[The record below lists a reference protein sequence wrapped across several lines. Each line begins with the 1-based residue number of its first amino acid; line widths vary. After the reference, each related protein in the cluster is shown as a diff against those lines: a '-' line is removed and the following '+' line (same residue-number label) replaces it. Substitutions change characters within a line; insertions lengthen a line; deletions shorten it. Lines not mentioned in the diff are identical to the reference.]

1 MEKICRI
8 CGDLKS
14 IDDFHIKRGTP
25 DDHRNECK
33 ECVKIIQ
40 KKYKEEPGFKEKGKE
55 YDKKRYQELKDETI
69 QRMRQY
75 RIDNKEEVNEK
86 ARERRKLP
94 HVKKRYTEYNIK
106 YMNEH
111 KEELKK
117 YRENNKELWR
127 TISERYRENNPH
139 IVVWRSILYS
149 TLKRFGTRK
158 EGHTVDELGY
168 SAQELKEH
176 IEGQFTKGMS
186 WENHGDW
193 HIDHKRSVVD
203 FPPETSVK
211 VVCSLSN
218 LRPMWATTRDIDGI
232 TYEGNLNKNSR
243 SDY

>member
-8 CGDLKS
+8 CGNLKS

-33 ECVKIIQ
+33 ECVKTIQ

-86 ARERRKLP
+86 ARERRKDP
-94 HVKKRYTEYNIK
+94 KVKEIKSIWYSKNKDVMAKHQMNYRKRY
-106 YMNEH
+106 
-111 KEELKK
+111 
-117 YRENNKELWR
+117 
-127 TISERYRENNPH
+127 PH
-139 IVVWRSILYS
+139 IVAWRSILYS
-149 TLKRFGTRK
+149 TLDRMGTLK

-193 HIDHKRSVVD
+193 HIDHKRSVID